1 MAAKSV
7 HLTIRRGLS
16 QWHIECVLLNP
27 LGPHV
32 TADINF
38 REDDMT
44 DLSCMT
50 FLHKDA
56 QHILAAGCQHVMYEI
71 DVDKGHVVK
80 RLETKSQYTMMK
92 YNRYICAATSTGAI
106 DFLDLGTL
114 QVVKT
119 MQAHTSNISS
129 MDARNDFLITC
140 GWSPRQNTGALGF
153 DIFATVFDLK
163 RLEQL
168 GPIPFAAGAAFVQ
181 IHPKMSTTSV
191 VCSRSGQVHVTDI
204 MNAGNVKMIHVTLTS
219 FLTALIMSPTGNVWA
234 IADQENNLSLWGS
247 PNNLHFLE
255 NPSPT
260 EFADQVAPVAHM
272 AVDSDLYAKL
282 SCAGC
287 LLG

>member
-1 MAAKSV
+1 
-7 HLTIRRGLS
+7 
-16 QWHIECVLLNP
+16 
-27 LGPHV
+27 
-32 TADINF
+32 
-38 REDDMT
+38 MT

-56 QHILAAGCQHVMYEI
+56 QHILAAGCQQVMYKI
-71 DVDKGHVVK
+71 DVDKGQVVTK
-80 RLETKSQYTMMK
+80 IETKSQYTMMK
-92 YNRYICAATSTGAI
+92 YNRYICATTSSGAI
-106 DFLDLGTL
+106 DFLDPRTF
-114 QVVKT
+114 QVIKT
-119 MQAHTSNISS
+119 MQAHASNISS

-140 GWSPRQNTGALGF
+140 GWSPRQNSGALGF

-204 MNAGNVKMIHVTLTS
+204 MNAGNVKMVHVTLTS

-247 PNNLHFLE
+247 PNNLQFSE

-260 EFADQVAPVAHM
+260 EFADQVTTVPHM
-272 AVDSDLYAKL
+272 AVDADLYAQPP
-282 SCAGC
+282 CVG
-287 LLG
+287 